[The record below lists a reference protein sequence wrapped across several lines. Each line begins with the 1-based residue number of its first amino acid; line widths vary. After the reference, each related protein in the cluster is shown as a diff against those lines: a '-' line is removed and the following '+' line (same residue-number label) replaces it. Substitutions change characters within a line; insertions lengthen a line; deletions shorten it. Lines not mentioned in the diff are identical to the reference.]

1 MPDIEQI
8 FRDYVTEHRAG
19 DEANPQAFLAQA
31 EGAERTELAALI
43 DAYLAQS
50 PGKTWDAAAFP
61 GSPAERVTEQIA
73 AGWDLEE
80 DEAQQGWRVLLPALR
95 NRARVMRREV
105 VERLAQG
112 LGHPAESQQ
121 VAAYYHRMELGQ
133 LPAEGVSNRVL
144 DVLGEILGESG
155 ERLREAGTA
164 AVGSMFGDDSVDLAY
179 ARTARQDALYQR
191 SVLAD
196 AEDLAAA
203 EASPAQPSEI
213 DRLFTG
219 GPDAT

>member
-8 FRDYVTEHRAG
+8 FRNYVAEHRG
-19 DEANPQAFLAQA
+19 GGEADPQAFLAKA

-50 PGKTWDAAAFP
+50 PGKAWDAAAFS

-73 AGWDLEE
+73 AGWDLEK
-80 DEAQQGWRVLLPALR
+80 DEAQQGWRELLPALR
-95 NRARVMRREV
+95 NRAQVMRREV
-105 VERLAQG
+105 VDRLAQG
-112 LGHPAESQQ
+112 LGHPAEAQE
-121 VAAYYHRMELGQ
+121 VASYYHRMELGQ

-155 ERLREAGTA
+155 ERLREAGSV
-164 AVGSMFGDDSVDLAY
+164 AVGSMFADDSVDLAFT
-179 ARTARQDALYQR
+179 RTARQDALYQR
-191 SVLAD
+191 SILAEV
-196 AEDLAAA
+196 EDLG
-203 EASPAQPSEI
+203 EGSPTPSEPSEI

-219 GPDAT
+219 GPDAE